1 MLAIPPKSGRIMKP
15 KSVDGVNSR
24 YFRRWVPVLIIV
36 LITMVFTTSAYAE
49 FYRYVDEH
57 GNVMYTDDL
66 SNVPP
71 DQRDKVRPYEE
82 SESEPPPVEPKKAES
97 PETGKADM
105 TSELEKE
112 RQRLQEQEK
121 ALNQEYEDLM
131 KMRSQLNEEKGT
143 AVTNAQIKA
152 YNQQIIDFNR
162 RIQAY
167 EKKRDALANEVKTF
181 NKKVEE
187 NSNQGEKQ

>member
-1 MLAIPPKSGRIMKP
+1 MKP
-15 KSVDGVNSR
+15 KSFHGVNNR
-24 YFRRWVPVLIIV
+24 FFRHWVPGLIIV
-36 LITMVFTTSAYAE
+36 IIAMAFAAPAFAE

-71 DQRDKVRPYEE
+71 DQRDKVKPYEE
-82 SESEPPPVEPKKAES
+82 SESASLPVEPEKAES
-97 PETGKADM
+97 PETEKADM
-105 TSELEKE
+105 TRELEKE

-131 KMRSQLNEEKGT
+131 KMRSRLNEEKGT

-152 YNQQIIDFNR
+152 YNQQIINFNR

-167 EKKRDALANEVKTF
+167 EEKRDALANEVKSF

-187 NSNQGEKQ
+187 NLNQGEKQ

>member
-1 MLAIPPKSGRIMKP
+1 MKL
-15 KSVDGVNSR
+15 KYFNGVNNQF
-24 YFRRWVPVLIIV
+24 FRHWAPGLIIV
-36 LITMVFTTSAYAE
+36 IVAMAFAAPASAE

-57 GNVMYTDDL
+57 GNAMYTDDL

-71 DQRDKVRPYEE
+71 DQRDKVKPYEE
-82 SESEPPPVEPKKAES
+82 SESVPPPVEPKKAES
-97 PETGKADM
+97 PETQKADM
-105 TSELEKE
+105 TSELEEE

-121 ALNQEYEDLM
+121 ELNQEYEDLM
-131 KMRSQLNEEKGT
+131 KMRSQLNEEKGA

-167 EKKRDALANEVKTF
+167 EEKRDTLANEVKAF